1 VIAARRTALF
11 YRLMRTVI
19 DLLLGLL
26 THREYNGLENI
37 PPTPP
42 YILAINHVSALDSP
56 ALLTVCP
63 HRVRAFAAAKHK
75 RHPLYAPLL
84 ALMGSIWVRRGEI
97 DRQALRE
104 ALQALERGEVLGMA
118 PEGTRSRDI
127 HALQEGKSGVAYLA
141 TRANVPVVPVGI
153 TGTEEIIPSLL
164 RLHRARVRVVV
175 GQPFFLPEN
184 GRVRGQLLREYTD
197 LVMHRIADL
206 LPEEYQGVYSK
217 S

>member
-1 VIAARRTALF
+1 LF

-19 DLLLGLL
+19 NLLLGLL
-26 THREYNGLENI
+26 THREYSGLENI

-75 RHPLYAPLL
+75 HHPLYAPLL

-97 DRQALRE
+97 DRHALQE
-104 ALQALERGEVLGMA
+104 ALAALERGEVLGMA

-164 RLHRARVRVVV
+164 RLHRACVRVVV

-197 LVMHRIADL
+197 LVMHHIADL
-206 LPEEYQGVYSK
+206 LPEEYRGVYS
-217 S
+217 